1 MFRVCNFK
9 FWSGLFLQWIFL
21 CLELLFVNANS
32 AYCPGACFCP
42 SLTKNV
48 YCSRKNLPV
57 IPNGI
62 PADTIQ
68 LNLNDNPFSVTTL
81 ERSNFSFYTRLEQLF
96 LKGCGVE
103 YVSLDTFADLPKL
116 KWLDLSKNRLKS
128 IDDYTFRG
136 LTLEHLFLNDN
147 PGIQLSKN
155 AFGGLR
161 TTGLY
166 IHECA
171 ISNLAIEVFK
181 PLNGTLKALWIDKNK
196 IESFGI
202 EWLYL
207 FRKLSHVRLGNNP
220 FHCNCEMKWLFDFYH
235 KDQSTE
241 NKIPSKE
248 APSCRSPANVRGKD
262 FDSLTED
269 DFACQ
274 LPVFKNVDLIFEES
288 VGKLTCLASG
298 DPVPTIHWIK
308 PDNTSQ
314 TYPPKSN
321 LVHVKDNEGVM
332 YISNPHSIS
341 NVKYQCIASN
351 PAGNV
356 TLSLNVFWPTH
367 YPRDVGIPDVPKT
380 EKPQTLKPTTHST
393 TSPIKPEEKYV
404 KPVFPKSTKSDKNG
418 KDKDTIY
425 VINATKAGMS
435 MERRVT
441 PPDQNSEYSVVDIIG
456 AVVGTFV
463 LTLIACVVIFH
474 IFYRHHEKIF
484 RDHPPTFGEKS
495 PHVTN
500 LAPAEK
506 LLLQNNQ
513 V

>member
-1 MFRVCNFK
+1 
-9 FWSGLFLQWIFL
+9 
-21 CLELLFVNANS
+21 
-32 AYCPGACFCP
+32 
-42 SLTKNV
+42 
-48 YCSRKNLPV
+48 
-57 IPNGI
+57 
-62 PADTIQ
+62 
-68 LNLNDNPFSVTTL
+68 
-81 ERSNFSFYTRLEQLF
+81 LEQLF
-96 LKGCGVE
+96 LKGCGIE
-103 YVSLDTFADLPKL
+103 YVSIDTFADLPKL
-116 KWLDLSKNRLKS
+116 KWLDLSKNRLKA
-128 IDDYTFRG
+128 IDDYTLRG

-220 FHCNCEMKWLFDFYH
+220 FHCNCEIAWLFSFYH
-235 KDQSTE
+235 KGQNKQ

-248 APSCRSPANVRGKD
+248 SPSCRSPPNVRGKD
-262 FDSLTED
+262 FSTLTEE

-308 PDNTSQ
+308 PDNTSK
-314 TYPPKSN
+314 TYHPKTN
-321 LVHVKDNEGVM
+321 LVHKKDNEGVM
-332 YISNPHSIS
+332 YIDNPHSLS
-341 NVKYQCIASN
+341 NARYQCIASN

-367 YPRDVGIPDVPKT
+367 YPRDVGIPDTPKP
-380 EKPQTLKPTTHST
+380 EKSQTFKPTISST
-393 TSPIKPEEKYV
+393 TSFDKQEDNYF
-404 KPVFPKSTKSDKNG
+404 KPVFQKPKPGRKGKEDK
-418 KDKDTIY
+418 IY

-441 PPDQNSEYSVVDIIG
+441 PPDQVSDYTVVDIIG

-484 RDHPPTFGEKS
+484 RDHSPPLSEKS
-495 PHVTN
+495 PHLKN

>member
-1 MFRVCNFK
+1 MFCELRIR
-9 FWSGLFLQWIFL
+9 SGFIQWVFLLW
-21 CLELLFVNANS
+21 ELSLVSADS

-42 SLTKNV
+42 SLTKSV
-48 YCSRKNLPV
+48 YCSRKSLLA

-62 PADTIQ
+62 PADTTQ
-68 LNLNDNPFSVTTL
+68 LNLNDNPFIGTTL

-96 LKGCGVE
+96 LKGCGIE

-116 KWLDLSKNRLKS
+116 KWLDISKNRLKA

-147 PGIQLSKN
+147 PGIQLSNN

-171 ISNLAIEVFK
+171 ISSLAIEVFK

-196 IESFGI
+196 IETFGT

-220 FHCNCEMKWLFDFYH
+220 FHCNCELKWLYDFYNRDH
-235 KDQSTE
+235 DNQ

-248 APSCRSPANVRGKD
+248 EPSCRSPPNMRGKD
-262 FDSLTED
+262 FSALTEY
-269 DFACQ
+269 DFTCQ

-288 VGKLTCLASG
+288 VGKLTCQASG

-308 PDNTSQ
+308 PDNTSE
-314 TYPPKSN
+314 TFPPKPN
-321 LVHVKDNEGVM
+321 LVHIKDNEGVM
-332 YISNPHSIS
+332 YISNPHSVS
-341 NVKYQCIASN
+341 NVKYQCVAGN

-367 YPRDVGIPDVPKT
+367 YPRDVGIPDTPKP
-380 EKPQTLKPTTHST
+380 EKPQTLKPTTLST
-393 TSPIKPEEKYV
+393 TLPAIKSEEKNHKSV
-404 KPVFPKSTKSDKNG
+404 FEKPKPDVIE
-418 KDKDTIY
+418 KDKVY
-425 VINATKAGMS
+425 VINATKAGMRL
-435 MERRVT
+435 EHRVS
-441 PPDQNSEYSVVDIIG
+441 PPEESSDYTIVDIIG
-456 AVVGTFV
+456 AVVGTFI

-474 IFYRHHEKIF
+474 IFYRHHDKIF
-484 RDHPPTFGEKS
+484 RDHPPTVNEKAPPVNNFS
-495 PHVTN
+495 
-500 LAPAEK
+500 PAEK

>member
-1 MFRVCNFK
+1 MFPHLNIR
-9 FWSGLFLQWIFL
+9 SRLLIQWIFL
-21 CLELLFVNANS
+21 VWEFFHVFADS

-48 YCSRKNLPV
+48 YCSRKSLLQ

-81 ERSNFSFYTRLEQLF
+81 QRSNFSFYTRLEQLF
-96 LKGCGVE
+96 IKGCGIE
-103 YVSLDTFADLPKL
+103 YVSLDSFADLPKL
-116 KWLDLSKNRLKS
+116 KWLDISKNRLKA

-147 PGIQLSKN
+147 PGIQLSTN

-171 ISNLAIEVFK
+171 ISSLAIEVFK

-196 IESFGI
+196 IETFGT

-220 FHCNCEMKWLFDFYH
+220 FHCNCELKWLFDFYNN
-235 KDQSTE
+235 DQNNQ

-248 APSCRSPANVRGKD
+248 EPSCRSPPNLRGKD
-262 FDSLTED
+262 FGALTED
-269 DFACQ
+269 DFTCQ

-308 PDNTSQ
+308 PDNSSETF
-314 TYPPKSN
+314 PPKPN
-321 LVHVKDNEGVM
+321 LVQIKDNEGVM
-332 YISNPHSIS
+332 YISNPHSVS
-341 NVKYQCIASN
+341 NVKYQCVASN

-367 YPRDVGIPDVPKT
+367 YPRDVGIPDTPKP
-380 EKPQTLKPTTHST
+380 EKPPTLKPTTQAT
-393 TSPIKPEEKYV
+393 TLSAKIEEKNSKTV
-404 KPVFPKSTKSDKNG
+404 FQKQPKPSEKV
-418 KDKDTIY
+418 Y
-425 VINATKAGMS
+425 VINANATKAGMS
-435 MERRVT
+435 MEHRLS
-441 PPDQNSEYSVVDIIG
+441 PSEESPDYTVVDIIG
-456 AVVGTFV
+456 AVVGTFI

-474 IFYRHHEKIF
+474 FFYRHHEKLF
-484 RDHPPTFGEKS
+484 RDHPPPVNEKS
-495 PHVTN
+495 PPVN
-500 LAPAEK
+500 NFSPAEK